1 MQYSYS
7 ELIKLLLSEIIV
19 EYFELNSYKK
29 RRNTQLY
36 LKKVNSVPK
45 EYRQARLSSK
55 WFSDEITV

>member
-19 EYFELNSYKK
+19 EYFELNSYKRK
-29 RRNTQLY
+29 KITLP
-36 LKKVNSVPK
+36 KKVNSVPK

>member
-29 RRNTQLY
+29 
-36 LKKVNSVPK
+36 KKKYSN
-45 EYRQARLSSK
+45 
-55 WFSDEITV
+55 FT